1 MSAVLEPTSSRATS
15 TAPTAGRRRRP
26 SGSLGERWRA
36 LAAPPR
42 IVGLDVAR
50 ALAVIGMVGA
60 HLGGLDNEP
69 LVWWRPSSW
78 DSLARGYP
86 SILFALLAGISLA
99 LLSGRDRPP
108 VDPDAIRRLRL
119 RLVGRGA
126 AIFAIGAAL
135 ELLGTPVAVVLG
147 LYGVVFVVAPL
158 FVLWTTPRLLAAA
171 AVLALVG
178 PLAVAVV
185 RLVSLGSD
193 GPSAG
198 LVLGYFPITVWL
210 VPVLVGLAVGRAGVT
225 RTAVLR
231 TLAGAGVVLVAGGRL
246 LATLTPATPG
256 TDSMAAERATSYL
269 ERLHARGSV
278 GGLVHDWLAST
289 AHSGGLAEILD
300 GTGAALV
307 AVAICVL
314 LGRRAGVALVP
325 LAALGSL
332 PLTGYAA
339 HLLVVS
345 AVMGGPGGSIGGNP
359 WLWAGTTVGLVVGC
373 LGWALLAGQ
382 GPLERWVARVAAR
395 FAA

>member
-1 MSAVLEPTSSRATS
+1 MSAVLEPTSSPA
-15 TAPTAGRRRRP
+15 APAADRRRRP
-26 SGSLGERWRA
+26 SGSLAERWRA

-60 HLGGLDNEP
+60 HLGGLGNDQ
-69 LVWWRPSSW
+69 LLWWRPSTW
-78 DSLARGYP
+78 ETLARGYP

-108 VDPDAIRRLRL
+108 SDPDAIRRLRL

-126 AIFAIGAAL
+126 AIFALGAGL

-147 LYGVVFVVAPL
+147 LYGVVFVIAPL

-171 AVLALVG
+171 AGLALLG

-185 RLVSLGSD
+185 RLLSLGSD
-193 GPSAG
+193 GPSVG

-210 VPVLVGLAVGRAGVT
+210 VPVLIGIAVGRAGVT
-225 RTAVLR
+225 RAGVLRATAV
-231 TLAGAGVVLVAGGRL
+231 GGVLLVAAGRL
-246 LATLTPATPG
+246 LATLTPAAP
-256 TDSMAAERATSYL
+256 DADPLAAERATSYL
-269 ERLHARGSV
+269 ERVHARGSLR
-278 GGLVHDWLAST
+278 GLLHDWLAAG

-307 AVAICVL
+307 VVALCVVI
-314 LGRRAGVALVP
+314 GRRAGVALVP
-325 LAALGSL
+325 LAALGTL

-345 AVMGGPGGSIGGNP
+345 AVMGGPGGSIGGNA
-359 WLWAGTTVGLVVGC
+359 WLWAGTALGLVVGC
-373 LGWALLAGQ
+373 LAWALLAGQ

-395 FAA
+395 FAS